1 MAAAEDNKEEFS
13 IVVSLLLLLLL
24 LLLQQ
29 LDEDIEGIQ
38 QESVFPTKT
47 IFPYFSLIFAFIS
60 ILIL

>member
-13 IVVSLLLLLLL
+13 IVVSLLLL

-38 QESVFPTKT
+38 QESVFPTKA
-47 IFPYFSLIFAFIS
+47 IFPYFSLIFSFIS
-60 ILIL
+60 VLIL